1 MVRRQPNHEV
11 PFRLASL
18 SATGAPEGSDGT
30 WYRYV
35 IVQGTNRITGVR
47 NGAEDEVMHLVQDMV
62 ERMNERR
69 IGKNR
74 PRSQKPVPQASAAK

>member
-1 MVRRQPNHEV
+1 MPRQPNHEV

-18 SATGAPEGSDGT
+18 NETGAPEGTDGT

-47 NGAEDEVMHLVQDMV
+47 SGPESEVMHLVQDMV

-69 IGKNR
+69 LGKNR
-74 PRSQKPVPQASAAK
+74 PRSQKPAQTASANK